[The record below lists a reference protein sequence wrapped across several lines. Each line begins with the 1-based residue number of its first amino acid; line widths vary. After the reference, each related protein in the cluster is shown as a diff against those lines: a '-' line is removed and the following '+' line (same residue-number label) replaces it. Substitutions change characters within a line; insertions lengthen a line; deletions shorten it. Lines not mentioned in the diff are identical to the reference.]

1 MARWT
6 VVAVAAAALACGA
19 KDGGGGEPPP
29 TACAAQDCLTKGA
42 TCGTIDDGCGN
53 TLQCGTCGAGETCG
67 ANGKA
72 NVCGQGKCDP
82 TTCEARGAGCG
93 TIGDLCGGTLDCGGC
108 PAGQTCGG
116 GGTANVC
123 GAPACQKTTCAAK
136 GATCG
141 KIADGCGG
149 ELACGDCKEGDA
161 CGAGGQPNVCAPI
174 PPAGN
179 VRWSQV
185 VSTPGM
191 DAPVGAGQDD
201 RGNRYLLTFT
211 PNEVGATQT
220 LRFQRLD
227 AAGAVAVTKEWAAV
241 GFDPWGRGYFM
252 SVTPDGSVYVAV
264 AFDCGS
270 NATCARSIDLGG
282 GEAKDSVL
290 VKLSSDGAFQWQ
302 RVFAGANLAALAANA
317 QGTVA
322 VSRWPRVGGVWAIDV
337 FGADGKLART
347 SSDYAPAI
355 ALDPDGNLVTAGWGT
370 VRKSAPD
377 GSFFWQKA
385 LSGGG
390 FPRGIQTT
398 AKGTIVVLNDRSGDV
413 EFGPSTVRS
422 GALVLYVLEAD
433 ARPRFARGLPW
444 SGQPWLA
451 VDPTGRAA
459 VVGSGQCGEIVA
471 EAFDL
476 SNADL
481 WRRFL
486 PDGARCWAG
495 MSTGPASYGSDH
507 RLFVTGAFSMEIAVG
522 GKTWTP
528 RGQDALAVLLDP

>member
-6 VVAVAAAALACGA
+6 LVVVAAVALACGA
-19 KDGGGGEPPP
+19 KDGGGEPPATGCVP
-29 TACAAQDCLTKGA
+29 QNCLTKGA

-53 TLQCGTCGAGETCG
+53 TLQCGTCGAGDTCG

-82 TTCEARGAGCG
+82 TTCDARSATCG

-116 GGTANVC
+116 GGVPNAC

-149 ELACGDCKEGDA
+149 ELACGDCKDGDA

-174 PPAGN
+174 PPTGN
-179 VRWSQV
+179 VRWSQA

-191 DAPVGAGQDD
+191 DVPVGAGQDD

-211 PNEVGATQT
+211 PNEVGPTHT

-227 AAGAVAVTKEWAAV
+227 AAGTVSVTKEWAAV
-241 GFDPWGRGYFM
+241 GFPYWGRGYLM
-252 SVTPDGSVYVAV
+252 SVTPDGSAYLAV
-264 AFDCGS
+264 SADCGS
-270 NATCARSIDLGG
+270 GPDCVRSIDLGG
-282 GEAKDSVL
+282 GAAKDSVL
-290 VKLSSDGAFQWQ
+290 VKLSSDGAVQWQ
-302 RVFAGANLAALAANA
+302 RELGGTDVLALATNA
-317 QGTVA
+317 QGSVA
-322 VSRWPRVGGVWAIDV
+322 VSRWSRTDGTSTVEGY
-337 FGADGKLART
+337 GADGKLLRT
-347 SSDYAPAI
+347 LSANAGAL
-355 ALDPDGNLVTAGWGT
+355 ALDPAGNLVLAGWGT
-370 VRKSAPD
+370 VRKYAPD
-377 GSFFWQKA
+377 GSFFWEKA

-390 FPRGIQTT
+390 FPRAIATT
-398 AKGTIVVLNDRSGDV
+398 AKGTIVVLEDRVGDV

-422 GALVLYVLEAD
+422 GLLALYVLEAD

-444 SGQPWLA
+444 SGQPSLA

-459 VVGSGQCGEIVA
+459 VVGSGQCGEIVV

-486 PDGARCWAG
+486 PDGPKCWAG
-495 MSTGPASYGSDH
+495 MTPGPASYGADH
-507 RLFVTGAFSMEIAVG
+507 RLFVTGTFQLEIAVG
-522 GKTWTP
+522 GKTWMP
-528 RGQDALAVLLDP
+528 RGQDAIGVLLDP